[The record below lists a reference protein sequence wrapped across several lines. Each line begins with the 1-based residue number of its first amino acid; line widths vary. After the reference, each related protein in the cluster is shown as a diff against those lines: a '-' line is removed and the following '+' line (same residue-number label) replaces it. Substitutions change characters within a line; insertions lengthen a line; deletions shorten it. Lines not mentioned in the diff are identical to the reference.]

1 MTQTPQLNEIK
12 PDDDLSCI
20 GGWFAGDIEGNR
32 HLASYANPEEWRKL
46 FSRSRRGWFF
56 TNIATGQAV
65 GFIDLEI
72 EGETGYFSYYIA
84 PGSRGSGH
92 GTQALRVL
100 IELALQLGL
109 GELKG
114 GVEPD
119 NAASIAALKKA
130 GFLLLDLD
138 EDGMFPV
145 LMRLAGDEDR

>member
-12 PDDDLSCI
+12 PDDDLSCV
-20 GGWFAGDIEGNR
+20 GSWFAGDIEGNR

-56 TNIATGQAV
+56 TSIATGRAV

-72 EGETGYFSYYIA
+72 DGVTGYFSYYIA
-84 PGSRGSGH
+84 PESRGSGY
-92 GTQALRVL
+92 GTQALRAL
-100 IELALQLGL
+100 IDLALRLGL
-109 GELKG
+109 DELKG

-119 NAASIAALKKA
+119 NAASIAALNKA
-130 GFLLLDLD
+130 GFQLLDLD

-145 LMRLAGDEDR
+145 LMRLAGNEGR